1 MSYFR
6 KYLIAGLLVWLPLG
20 VTVLVVKLLVD
31 IMDRTLLLLPPTW
44 RPDALFGVHIPG
56 VGLLLSMLIILLTGI
71 TVANL
76 LGRRM
81 VSVWE
86 GLLARIP
93 LVRTIYGAVKQ
104 VVETVLSANGKSFR
118 KVVLVEY
125 PRRGM
130 WCLALQT
137 AERLGEV
144 QARAGVE
151 LVAVFVPTTPNPTSG
166 FVILVPRADLVEL
179 DMSIDD
185 GLKLIISMGVLVPEW
200 PRKPVKANAVLA
212 TDGTNPYHP

>member
-31 IMDRTLLLLPPTW
+31 MMDRTVLLLPPAW

-56 VGLLLSMLIILLTGI
+56 VGLLLSLLIILLTGI

-81 VSVWE
+81 VSLWE
-86 GLLARIP
+86 GMLARIP
-93 LVRTIYGAVKQ
+93 LVRTIYSAVKQ

-137 AERLGEV
+137 AERLGELQEKTGAEV
-144 QARAGVE
+144 
-151 LVAVFVPTTPNPTSG
+151 VAVFLPTTPNPTSG
-166 FVILVPRADLVEL
+166 FVILVPRAEVVEL
-179 DMSIDD
+179 DMSVDD
-185 GLKLIISMGVLVPEW
+185 GLKLIISMGVVVPEW
-200 PRKPVKANAVLA
+200 PKKPMKGNAVLA
-212 TDGTNPYHP
+212 ADGVNPYHP

>member
-31 IMDRTLLLLPPTW
+31 IMDRTVLLLPPAW
-44 RPDALFGVHIPG
+44 RPDALLGFHIPG
-56 VGLLLSMLIILLTGI
+56 VGLLLSLLIISLTGI

-76 LGRRM
+76 LGRRL
-81 VSVWE
+81 VTVWE

-93 LVRTIYGAVKQ
+93 LVRTIYSAVKQ
-104 VVETVLSANGKSFR
+104 VVETVFSANGRSFR

-137 AERLGEV
+137 AENLGEV
-144 QARAGVE
+144 QAKTGAEV
-151 LVAVFVPTTPNPTSG
+151 VAVFLPTTPNPTSG
-166 FVILVPRADLVEL
+166 FVILVPRKDVVEL
-179 DMSIDD
+179 DMNVDD
-185 GLKLIISMGVLVPEW
+185 GLKLIISMGVVVPEW
-200 PRKPVKANAVLA
+200 PKKPLKANAVLA
-212 TDGTNPYHP
+212 TDGVNPYHP

>member
-31 IMDRTLLLLPPTW
+31 IMDRTVLLLPPGW
-44 RPDALFGVHIPG
+44 RPDALFGFHIPG
-56 VGLLLSMLIILLTGI
+56 VGLLLSLLIISLTGI

-81 VSVWE
+81 VTVWE

-93 LVRTIYGAVKQ
+93 LVRTIYSAVKQ
-104 VVETVLSANGKSFR
+104 VVETVFSANGKSFR

-137 AERLGEV
+137 AENLGEV
-144 QARAGVE
+144 QAKTGAEV
-151 LVAVFVPTTPNPTSG
+151 VAVFLPTTPNPTSG
-166 FVILVPRADLVEL
+166 FVILVPRKDVVEL
-179 DMSIDD
+179 DMNVDD
-185 GLKLIISMGVLVPEW
+185 GLKLIISMGVVVPAW
-200 PRKPVKANAVLA
+200 PKEPLKANAVLA
-212 TDGTNPYHP
+212 TGSANPYHP

>member
-6 KYLIAGLLVWLPLG
+6 KYLIAGLLIWLPLG
-20 VTVLVVKLLVD
+20 ITLLVVKLLVD
-31 IMDRTLLLLPPTW
+31 IIDRTVLLLPPSW
-44 RPDALFGVHIPG
+44 RPDALFGFHIPG
-56 VGLLLSMLIILLTGI
+56 VGLLLSLLIILLTGI

-76 LGRRM
+76 LGHRM
-81 VSVWE
+81 VTVWE

-93 LVRTIYGAVKQ
+93 LVRTIYSAVKQ
-104 VVETVLSANGKSFR
+104 VVEAVLSANSKSFR

-144 QARAGVE
+144 QAKTGAEV
-151 LVAVFVPTTPNPTSG
+151 VAVFLPTTPNPTSG
-166 FVILVPRADLVEL
+166 FVILVPRDDVVEL
-179 DMSIDD
+179 DMSVDD
-185 GLKLIISMGVLVPEW
+185 GLKLIISMGAVVPEW
-200 PRKPVKANAVLA
+200 PKSAMKANPAVA
-212 TDGTNPYHP
+212 ASGANPYHP

>member
-31 IMDRTLLLLPPTW
+31 IMDRTVLLLPPAW
-44 RPDALFGVHIPG
+44 RPDALLGFHIPG
-56 VGLLLSMLIILLTGI
+56 VGLLLSLLIILLTGI

-81 VSVWE
+81 VSLWE

-93 LVRTIYGAVKQ
+93 LVRTIYSAVKQ

-144 QARAGVE
+144 QAKTGADV
-151 LVAVFVPTTPNPTSG
+151 VAVFLPTTPNPTSG
-166 FVILVPRADLVEL
+166 FVILVPRNDVVEL
-179 DMSIDD
+179 DMTVDD
-185 GLKLIISMGVLVPEW
+185 GLKLIISLGVVVPEW
-200 PRKPVKANAVLA
+200 PQRSMKADAVLA
-212 TDGTNPYHP
+212 ADGANPYHL

>member
-6 KYLIAGLLVWLPLG
+6 KYLMAGLLVWLPLG

-31 IMDRTLLLLPPTW
+31 IMDRTVLLLPPAW
-44 RPDALFGVHIPG
+44 RPDTLLGFHIPG
-56 VGLLLSMLIILLTGI
+56 VGLLLSLLIILVTGI

-81 VSVWE
+81 VSLWE

-93 LVRTIYGAVKQ
+93 LVRTIYSAVKQ
-104 VVETVLSANGKSFR
+104 VVETVLSANGASFR

-144 QARAGVE
+144 QAKTGAEV
-151 LVAVFVPTTPNPTSG
+151 VAVFLPTTPNPTSG
-166 FVILVPRADLVEL
+166 FVILVPRTDVVEL
-179 DMSIDD
+179 DMTVDD
-185 GLKLIISMGVLVPEW
+185 GLKLIISMGVVVPEW
-200 PRKPVKANAVLA
+200 PKKPMKAHAVLA
-212 TDGTNPYHP
+212 TDGVDPYHP

>member
-6 KYLIAGLLVWLPLG
+6 KYLMAGLLVWLPLG

-31 IMDRTLLLLPPTW
+31 IMDRTVLLLPPAW
-44 RPDALFGVHIPG
+44 RPDTLLGFHIPG
-56 VGLLLSMLIILLTGI
+56 VGLLLSLLIILVTGI

-81 VSVWE
+81 VSLWE
-86 GLLARIP
+86 SLLARIP
-93 LVRTIYGAVKQ
+93 LVRTIYSAVKQ
-104 VVETVLSANGKSFR
+104 VVETVLSANGASFR

-144 QARAGVE
+144 QAKTGAEV
-151 LVAVFVPTTPNPTSG
+151 VAVFLPTTPNPTSG
-166 FVILVPRADLVEL
+166 FVILVPRNDVVEL
-179 DMSIDD
+179 DMTVDD
-185 GLKLIISMGVLVPEW
+185 GLKLIISMGVVVPEW
-200 PRKPVKANAVLA
+200 PKKPMKAHAVLA
-212 TDGTNPYHP
+212 TDGVDPYHP

>member
-31 IMDRTLLLLPPTW
+31 IMDRTVLLLPPAW
-44 RPDALFGVHIPG
+44 RPDALLGFYIPG
-56 VGLLLSMLIILLTGI
+56 VGLLLSLLIILLTGI

-81 VSVWE
+81 VSLWE

-93 LVRTIYGAVKQ
+93 LVRTIYSAVKQ

-144 QARAGVE
+144 QAKTGADV
-151 LVAVFVPTTPNPTSG
+151 VAVFLPTTPNPTSG
-166 FVILVPRADLVEL
+166 FVILVPRNDVVEL
-179 DMSIDD
+179 DMTVDD
-185 GLKLIISMGVLVPEW
+185 GLKLIISLGVVVPEW
-200 PRKPVKANAVLA
+200 PQRSMKADAVLA
-212 TDGTNPYHP
+212 TDGANPYHL

>member
-31 IMDRTLLLLPPTW
+31 MMDRTVLLLPPAW

-56 VGLLLSMLIILLTGI
+56 VGLLLSLLIILLTGI

-81 VSVWE
+81 VSLWE
-86 GLLARIP
+86 GMLARIP
-93 LVRTIYGAVKQ
+93 LVRTIYSAVKQ

-137 AERLGEV
+137 AERLGELQEKTGAEV
-144 QARAGVE
+144 
-151 LVAVFVPTTPNPTSG
+151 VAVFLPTTPNPTSG
-166 FVILVPRADLVEL
+166 FVILVPRAEVVEL
-179 DMSIDD
+179 DMSVDD
-185 GLKLIISMGVLVPEW
+185 GLKLIISMGVVVPEW
-200 PRKPVKANAVLA
+200 PKKPMKGNAVLA
-212 TDGTNPYHP
+212 ADGANPYHP